1 MEPNVM
7 TALVGYAPIVLI
19 FGVFYFLVLRPQGE
33 AAKAHAAMVEGLKRG
48 DNVLMVSGLMARV
61 EYVDPA
67 SVKLR
72 INHEDTVLMA
82 RTSVERVLT
91 DSEAKLLDA
100 QLANVAVKKK

>member
-1 MEPNVM
+1 MEPSLM
-7 TALVGYAPIVLI
+7 AALVGYAPIILI
-19 FGVFYFLVLRPQGE
+19 FAVFYFLVLKPQGD
-33 AAKAHAAMVEGLKRG
+33 AAKAHAALVDALKRG

-82 RTSVERVLT
+82 RSSVERLLT
-91 DSEAKLLDA
+91 ESEGKLLES
-100 QLANVAVKKK
+100 QLAVSASKKK